1 MQGHRHCGPSA
12 GSPVGGLL
20 CLLFYLLQPRF
31 SPQES
36 SSTRHSS
43 DRHVCSLSSSQGN
56 VKSKPYSKFHIP
68 PIPAAMG
75 RPCAPT
81 VTARAPPTELLIP
94 VLSSAPSS
102 SLGRLKAGGPSL
114 RPRSSSLFFLGDL
127 IQSQSIKRHLC
138 SLHTDR
144 LDLNAEPAQDPN
156 LELEL
161 ERQKG
166 AETEA
171 EVQACLA
178 LFFFPFLCFADTA
191 LYRLRIWGNPP

>member
-1 MQGHRHCGPSA
+1 MQLKQLPGECKIEA
-12 GSPVGGLL
+12 
-20 CLLFYLLQPRF
+20 LQ
-31 SPQES
+31 Q
-36 SSTRHSS
+36 
-43 DRHVCSLSSSQGN
+43 V
-56 VKSKPYSKFHIP
+56 PYST
-68 PIPAAMG
+68 PIPAALG